1 LVNQRLGVH
10 IAQTAA
16 DSNVSYPIK
25 EMVMN
30 FLQNTISG
38 NFYSAKLLRQACFG
52 VCVLMILGACSSQ
65 AARDAEL
72 AAVESARVATEQ
84 AAAARVA
91 RDQARQSAA
100 EQQRQRELRTL
111 ELAREQAQQQ
121 RQRELR
127 TLELARE
134 QAQQERELARERV
147 RMEAAQRQQEEA
159 ELRERER
166 LSAIAAAE
174 AERLEKLDRITE
186 LERQIVAVQTNA
198 GDDEAA
204 RLILLEAIVV
214 AEELL
219 DVLTAEQAKYEN
231 TDVSGNTVQPL
242 AKELIAELQQRKDN
256 LMRQASSR

>member
-1 LVNQRLGVH
+1 
-10 IAQTAA
+10 
-16 DSNVSYPIK
+16 
-25 EMVMN
+25 MN

-100 EQQRQRELRTL
+100 E
-111 ELAREQAQQQ
+111 QQ